1 MNFRITPLNIVSAIG
16 LGLVVVNLFTE
27 KSTAPRHV
35 NMDGF
40 YLLILGC
47 LIVVTFITDMIF
59 RFTLKDIKRIW
70 IVELIFIVIAA
81 VLMLI
86 LQKVVA

>member
-1 MNFRITPLNIVSAIG
+1 MNFRITPLNIVSAAG
-16 LGLVVVNLFTE
+16 LGLVVVNLITE
-27 KSTAPRHV
+27 KSAAPRHI
-35 NMDGF
+35 NLDGF

-70 IVELIFIVIAA
+70 IIELVFIVIAA
-81 VLMLI
+81 VLILI
-86 LQKVVA
+86 LQKIA

>member
-16 LGLVVVNLFTE
+16 LGLVVVNLFSE

-40 YLLILGC
+40 YLLVLGC
-47 LIVVTFITDMIF
+47 LILVTFITDMIF

-70 IVELIFIVIAA
+70 IVELIFIFIAA
-81 VLMLI
+81 ILMLI
-86 LQKVVA
+86 LQKVV

>member
-16 LGLVVVNLFTE
+16 LGLVAVNLVSE

-35 NMDGF
+35 DMSGF

-47 LIVVTFITDMIF
+47 LILVTFITDMIF

-70 IVELIFIVIAA
+70 VVELIFIVIAA

-86 LQKVVA
+86 LQKVA